1 MSDAQDPEESSKK
14 DRAKSSPDSEAADP
28 GDSDAS
34 GDASEE
40 ASGDPAGAASG
51 DAAEEASESRT
62 PVAESGA
69 PHGQVHRRV
78 PVLPLRD
85 IVVFPHSYLP
95 LQVGRKSTLQML
107 RDATKEA
114 AEAESGRSAPKVMLA
129 VLTQKDDSVENPGED
144 DLYAIGTAARL
155 EKQVKMRESGTV
167 RIVIRGSF
175 RFRVERIVQTEPY
188 VRADIRVLD
197 GAVGATKT
205 VEFEALTRKIREE
218 LQEMIRSDLFPRARE
233 IMKMNLARVGSAGQL
248 ADFVAEQL
256 PSLSTEMRQE
266 VLQTLSI
273 EDRLGLAYAAI
284 LREKQMRDL
293 SRSLES
299 KVKSEV
305 GRTQREFFLREQL
318 KAIQK
323 ELGEGDDSSRELD
336 ELREKIEKSGM
347 PEEAEKEAM
356 REFRRLGRIPS
367 SSAEYTVGR
376 TYLDWLVR
384 IPWDKRTEDK
394 YDIPRAK
401 EILEA
406 DHYDLEKVK
415 DRILEFLAVRERKPD
430 QKGPILCFVGPPG
443 VGKTSLG
450 KSIAS
455 AVGREFVRMSLGG
468 IRDEAEIRGHRRT
481 YIGSLPGQIIQG
493 LVRGGTRNPVF
504 MLDEVDKLGMDFR
517 GDPSSA
523 LLEVL
528 DPEQNDSF
536 RDHYIDLAFDLSE
549 VLFIATANMV
559 DPIPP
564 ALKDRMEVLH
574 LQGYTEEEKIQIA
587 IRHLIPR
594 QLENHGIQEE
604 EVAPIIDRE
613 AISLIIRD
621 YTREAGLRNMERSI
635 AKICRKAV
643 RKLAEGSEGPLR
655 VTPEIVTDLLGA
667 PTSLSRELAER
678 VSVPGVAVGLAWTP
692 VGGDLL
698 FAEVS
703 RMKGSNRLTLTGQLG
718 EVMKESATA
727 ALSWVRRNGPA
738 YGLTG
743 DFYRKSDIHFHVP
756 EGSTPKDGPSAGI
769 TLVAALVSVV
779 TGITCRP
786 ELAMTGEITLTG
798 HVLPVGGIKE
808 KLLAAHRYGIR
819 EVILPR
825 LNEPTL
831 LEDVPDEIRD
841 DLTVHLVSNLDET
854 LPIIFPTLAPPTAP
868 ALETGA
874 DGDRVPI
881 H

>member
-1 MSDAQDPEESSKK
+1 MSDPVK
-14 DRAKSSPDSEAADP
+14 
-28 GDSDAS
+28 
-34 GDASEE
+34 
-40 ASGDPAGAASG
+40 GAP
-51 DAAEEASESRT
+51 T
-62 PVAESGA
+62 ESGS
-69 PHGQVHRRV
+69 PQGQVHRMV

-85 IVVFPHSYLP
+85 IVVFPHSFLP
-95 LQVGRKSTLQML
+95 LSVGRKSTIQML
-107 RDATKEA
+107 RDATREA
-114 AEAESGRSAPKVMLA
+114 AEADPSGTGKVMLA
-129 VLTQKDDSVENPGED
+129 VLTQKDDSVDHPGED
-144 DLYAIGTAARL
+144 DLYRIGTAARL
-155 EKQVKMRESGTV
+155 EKQVRMREGTV

-197 GAVGATKT
+197 GTVGANKT

-218 LQEMIRSDLFPRARE
+218 LQEMIKTDLFPRARE
-233 IMKMNLARVGSAGQL
+233 VMKTQLARVGSAGQL

-256 PSLSTEMRQE
+256 PSLNTEMRQE
-266 VLQTLSI
+266 ILQTLSI

-284 LREKQMRDL
+284 LREKQVRDL
-293 SRSLES
+293 GRSIES

-305 GRTQREFFLREQL
+305 GRTQREFFLREQM

-323 ELGEGDDSSRELD
+323 ELGEGDDSTKEMD
-336 ELREKIEKSGM
+336 ELREKIEKAGM
-347 PEEAEKEAM
+347 PEEAEKEAL
-356 REFRRLGRIPS
+356 REFRRLGRIPPA
-367 SSAEYTVGR
+367 SAEYTVGR

-384 IPWDKRTEDK
+384 VPWDKRTEDK

-401 EILEA
+401 DILEA

-430 QKGPILCFVGPPG
+430 QKGPILCFAGPPG

-450 KSIAS
+450 RSIAK
-455 AVGREFVRMSLGG
+455 AVGREFVRLSLGG

-481 YIGSLPGQIIQG
+481 YIGALPGQIIQG
-493 LVRGGTRNPVF
+493 LVRAGTRNPVF

-528 DPEQNDSF
+528 DPEQNDTF
-536 RDHYIDLAFDLSE
+536 RDHYLDLAFDLSD
-549 VLFIATANMV
+549 VLFIATANMM
-559 DPIPP
+559 DPVPP
-564 ALKDRMEVLH
+564 ALKDRMEILH

-587 IRHLIPR
+587 TRHLIPR
-594 QLENHGIQEE
+594 QLENHGLDDETDQ
-604 EVAPIIDRE
+604 PIFDRE
-613 AISLIIRD
+613 SLALIIRD

-643 RKLAEGSEGPLR
+643 RKLAEGEEGPLQ
-655 VTPEIVTDLLGA
+655 VTPEVVSDLLGA
-667 PTSLSRELAER
+667 PTSLSRELVER

-692 VGGDLL
+692 IGGDLL
-698 FAEVS
+698 FAEAS
-703 RMKGSNRLTLTGQLG
+703 RMKGNTRLTLTGQLG
-718 EVMKESATA
+718 DVMKESATA
-727 ALSWVRRNGPA
+727 ALSWVREHGAA
-738 YGLTG
+738 YGIQTG
-743 DFYRKSDIHFHVP
+743 FYRKSDIHFHVP

-769 TLVAALVSVV
+769 TLVAALISVLTETV
-779 TGITCRP
+779 CRP

-808 KLLAAHRYGIR
+808 KLLAAHRYGIK

-825 LNEPTL
+825 LNEGTL

-841 DLTVHLVSNLDET
+841 ALQIHLVSSLEET
-854 LPIIFPTLAPPTAP
+854 IPIIFPDLGPAPTI
-868 ALETGA
+868 GA
-874 DGDRVPI
+874 GPEPDRLPM

>member
-1 MSDAQDPEESSKK
+1 MSDPVK
-14 DRAKSSPDSEAADP
+14 
-28 GDSDAS
+28 
-34 GDASEE
+34 
-40 ASGDPAGAASG
+40 GAP
-51 DAAEEASESRT
+51 T
-62 PVAESGA
+62 ESGA
-69 PHGQVHRRV
+69 PQGQVHRMV

-85 IVVFPHSYLP
+85 IVVFPHSFLP
-95 LQVGRKSTLQML
+95 LSVGRKSTIQML
-107 RDATKEA
+107 RDATREA
-114 AEAESGRSAPKVMLA
+114 AEADPSGTGKVMLA
-129 VLTQKDDSVENPGED
+129 VLTQKDDAVDHPGED
-144 DLYAIGTAARL
+144 DLYRVGTAARL
-155 EKQVKMRESGTV
+155 EKQVRMREGTV

-197 GAVGATKT
+197 GTVGANKT

-218 LQEMIRSDLFPRARE
+218 LQEMIKTDLFPRARE
-233 IMKMNLARVGSAGQL
+233 VMKTQLARVGSAGQL

-256 PSLSTEMRQE
+256 PSLNTEMRQE
-266 VLQTLSI
+266 ILQTLSI

-284 LREKQMRDL
+284 LREKQVRDL
-293 SRSLES
+293 GRSIES

-305 GRTQREFFLREQL
+305 GRTQREFFLREQM

-323 ELGEGDDSSRELD
+323 ELGEGDDSTKEMD
-336 ELREKIEKSGM
+336 ELREKIEKAGM
-347 PEEAEKEAM
+347 PEEAEKEAL
-356 REFRRLGRIPS
+356 REFRRLGRIPPA
-367 SSAEYTVGR
+367 SAEYTVGR

-384 IPWDKRTEDK
+384 VPWDKRTEDK

-401 EILEA
+401 DILEA

-430 QKGPILCFVGPPG
+430 QKGPILCFAGPPG

-450 KSIAS
+450 RSIAK
-455 AVGREFVRMSLGG
+455 AVGREFVRLSLGG

-481 YIGSLPGQIIQG
+481 YIGALPGQIIQG
-493 LVRGGTRNPVF
+493 LVQAGTRNPVF

-528 DPEQNDSF
+528 DPEQNDTF
-536 RDHYIDLAFDLSE
+536 RDHYLDLAFDLSD
-549 VLFIATANMV
+549 VLFIATANMM
-559 DPIPP
+559 DPVPP
-564 ALKDRMEVLH
+564 ALKDRMEILH

-587 IRHLIPR
+587 TRHLIPR
-594 QLENHGIQEE
+594 QLENHGLDDETDQP
-604 EVAPIIDRE
+604 VFDRE
-613 AISLIIRD
+613 SLALIIRD

-643 RKLAEGSEGPLR
+643 RKLAEGEEGPLQ
-655 VTPEIVTDLLGA
+655 VTPEVVSDLLGA
-667 PTSLSRELAER
+667 PTSLSRELVER

-692 VGGDLL
+692 IGGDLL
-698 FAEVS
+698 FAEAS
-703 RMKGSNRLTLTGQLG
+703 RMKGNTRLTLTGQLG
-718 EVMKESATA
+718 DVMKESATA
-727 ALSWVRRNGPA
+727 ALSWVREHGAA
-738 YGLTG
+738 YGIQTG
-743 DFYRKSDIHFHVP
+743 FYRKSDIHFHVP

-769 TLVAALVSVV
+769 TLVAALISVL
-779 TGITCRP
+779 TETTCRP

-808 KLLAAHRYGIR
+808 KLLAAHRYGIK

-825 LNEPTL
+825 LNEGTL

-841 DLTVHLVSNLDET
+841 ALQIHLVSSLEET
-854 LPIIFPTLAPPTAP
+854 IPIIFPDLGPAPTI
-868 ALETGA
+868 GA
-874 DGDRVPI
+874 GPEPDRLPM

>member
-1 MSDAQDPEESSKK
+1 MSDPVK
-14 DRAKSSPDSEAADP
+14 
-28 GDSDAS
+28 
-34 GDASEE
+34 
-40 ASGDPAGAASG
+40 GAP
-51 DAAEEASESRT
+51 T
-62 PVAESGA
+62 ESGS
-69 PHGQVHRRV
+69 PQGQVHRMV

-85 IVVFPHSYLP
+85 IVVFPHSFLP
-95 LQVGRKSTLQML
+95 LSVGRKSTIQML
-107 RDATKEA
+107 RDATREA
-114 AEAESGRSAPKVMLA
+114 AEADPSGTGKVMLA
-129 VLTQKDDSVENPGED
+129 VLTQKDDAVDHPGED
-144 DLYAIGTAARL
+144 DLYRVGTAARL
-155 EKQVKMRESGTV
+155 EKQVRMREGTV

-197 GAVGATKT
+197 GTVGANKT

-218 LQEMIRSDLFPRARE
+218 LQEMIKTDLFPRARE
-233 IMKMNLARVGSAGQL
+233 VMKTQLARVGSAGQL

-256 PSLSTEMRQE
+256 PSLNTEMRQE
-266 VLQTLSI
+266 ILQTLSI

-284 LREKQMRDL
+284 LREKQVRDL
-293 SRSLES
+293 GRSIES

-305 GRTQREFFLREQL
+305 GRTQREFFLREQM

-323 ELGEGDDSSRELD
+323 ELGEGDDSTKEMD
-336 ELREKIEKSGM
+336 ELREKIEKAGM
-347 PEEAEKEAM
+347 PEEAEKEAL
-356 REFRRLGRIPS
+356 REFRRLGRIPPA
-367 SSAEYTVGR
+367 SAEYTVGR

-384 IPWDKRTEDK
+384 VPWDKRTEDK

-401 EILEA
+401 DILEA

-430 QKGPILCFVGPPG
+430 QKGPILCFAGPPG

-450 KSIAS
+450 RSIAK
-455 AVGREFVRMSLGG
+455 AVGREFVRLSLGG

-481 YIGSLPGQIIQG
+481 YIGALPGQIIQG
-493 LVRGGTRNPVF
+493 LVRAGTRNPVF

-528 DPEQNDSF
+528 DPEQNDTF
-536 RDHYIDLAFDLSE
+536 RDHYLDLAFDLSD
-549 VLFIATANMV
+549 VLFIATANMM
-559 DPIPP
+559 DPVPP
-564 ALKDRMEVLH
+564 ALKDRMEILH

-587 IRHLIPR
+587 TRHLIPR
-594 QLENHGIQEE
+594 QLENHGLDDEKDQP
-604 EVAPIIDRE
+604 VFDRE
-613 AISLIIRD
+613 SLALIIRD

-643 RKLAEGSEGPLR
+643 RKLAEGEQGPLQ
-655 VTPEIVTDLLGA
+655 VSPEVVSELLGA
-667 PTSLSRELAER
+667 PTSLSRELVER

-698 FAEVS
+698 FAEAS
-703 RMKGSNRLTLTGQLG
+703 RMKGNTRLTLTGQLG
-718 EVMKESATA
+718 DVMKESATA
-727 ALSWVRRNGPA
+727 ALSWVRQHGA
-738 YGLTG
+738 GLGIQTG
-743 DFYRKSDIHFHVP
+743 FYRKSDIHFHVP

-769 TLVAALVSVV
+769 TLVAALISVLTDTV
-779 TGITCRP
+779 CRP

-825 LNEPTL
+825 LNEGAL
-831 LEDVPDEIRD
+831 IEDVPDEIRD
-841 DLTVHLVSNLDET
+841 ALQIHLVSSLEET
-854 LPIIFPTLAPPTAP
+854 IPIIFPDLAPAPTIAGP
-868 ALETGA
+868 
-874 DGDRVPI
+874 DPDRLPM

>member
-1 MSDAQDPEESSKK
+1 MSD
-14 DRAKSSPDSEAADP
+14 
-28 GDSDAS
+28 
-34 GDASEE
+34 
-40 ASGDPAGAASG
+40 
-51 DAAEEASESRT
+51 
-62 PVAESGA
+62 PVKGPPTESGS
-69 PHGQVHRRV
+69 PQGQVHRMV

-85 IVVFPHSYLP
+85 IVVFPHSFLP
-95 LQVGRKSTLQML
+95 LSVGRKSTIQML
-107 RDATKEA
+107 RDATREA
-114 AEAESGRSAPKVMLA
+114 AEADPSGTGKVMLA
-129 VLTQKDDSVENPGED
+129 VLTQKDDAVDHPGED
-144 DLYAIGTAARL
+144 DLYRVGTAARL
-155 EKQVKMRESGTV
+155 EKQVRMREGTV

-197 GAVGATKT
+197 GTVGANKT

-218 LQEMIRSDLFPRARE
+218 LQEMIKTDLFPRARE
-233 IMKMNLARVGSAGQL
+233 VMKTQLARVGSAGQL

-256 PSLSTEMRQE
+256 PSLNTEMRQE
-266 VLQTLSI
+266 ILQTLSI

-284 LREKQMRDL
+284 LREKQVRDL
-293 SRSLES
+293 GRSIES

-305 GRTQREFFLREQL
+305 GRTQREFFLREQM

-323 ELGEGDDSSRELD
+323 ELGEGDDSTKEMD
-336 ELREKIEKSGM
+336 ELREKIEKAGM
-347 PEEAEKEAM
+347 PEEAEKEAL
-356 REFRRLGRIPS
+356 REFRRLGRIPPA
-367 SSAEYTVGR
+367 SAEYTVGR

-384 IPWDKRTEDK
+384 VPWDKRTEDK

-401 EILEA
+401 DILEA

-430 QKGPILCFVGPPG
+430 QKGPILCFAGPPG

-450 KSIAS
+450 RSIAK
-455 AVGREFVRMSLGG
+455 AVGREFVRLSLGG

-481 YIGSLPGQIIQG
+481 YIGALPGQIIQG
-493 LVRGGTRNPVF
+493 LVRAGTRNPVF

-528 DPEQNDSF
+528 DPEQNDTF
-536 RDHYIDLAFDLSE
+536 RDHYLDLAFDLSD
-549 VLFIATANMV
+549 VLFIATANMM
-559 DPIPP
+559 DPVPP
-564 ALKDRMEVLH
+564 ALKDRMEILH

-587 IRHLIPR
+587 TRHLIPR
-594 QLENHGIQEE
+594 QLENHGLDEE
-604 EVAPIIDRE
+604 DDQPVFDRE
-613 AISLIIRD
+613 ALALIIRD

-643 RKLAEGSEGPLR
+643 RKLAEGEDGPLQ
-655 VTPEIVTDLLGA
+655 VTPEVVSDLLGA
-667 PTSLSRELAER
+667 PTSLSRELVER

-692 VGGDLL
+692 IGGDLL
-698 FAEVS
+698 FAEAS
-703 RMKGSNRLTLTGQLG
+703 RMKGNTRLTLTGQLG
-718 EVMKESATA
+718 DVMKESATA
-727 ALSWVRRNGPA
+727 ALSWVREHGAA
-738 YGLTG
+738 YGIQTG
-743 DFYRKSDIHFHVP
+743 FYRKSDIHFHVP

-769 TLVAALVSVV
+769 TLVAALISVL
-779 TGITCRP
+779 TETTCRP

-808 KLLAAHRYGIR
+808 KLLAAHRYGIK

-825 LNEPTL
+825 LNEGAL

-841 DLTVHLVSNLDET
+841 ALQIHLVSSLEET
-854 LPIIFPTLAPPTAP
+854 IPIIFPDLGPAPTI
-868 ALETGA
+868 GA
-874 DGDRVPI
+874 GPEPDRLPM

>member
-1 MSDAQDPEESSKK
+1 MSDPVK
-14 DRAKSSPDSEAADP
+14 
-28 GDSDAS
+28 
-34 GDASEE
+34 
-40 ASGDPAGAASG
+40 GAP
-51 DAAEEASESRT
+51 T
-62 PVAESGA
+62 ESGA
-69 PHGQVHRRV
+69 PQGQVHRMV

-85 IVVFPHSYLP
+85 IVVFPHSFLP
-95 LQVGRKSTLQML
+95 LSVGRKSTIQML
-107 RDATKEA
+107 RDATREA
-114 AEAESGRSAPKVMLA
+114 AEADPSGTGKVMLA
-129 VLTQKDDSVENPGED
+129 VLTQKDDAVDHPGED
-144 DLYAIGTAARL
+144 DLYRVGTAARL
-155 EKQVKMRESGTV
+155 EKQVRMREGTV

-197 GAVGATKT
+197 GTVGANKT

-218 LQEMIRSDLFPRARE
+218 LQEMIKTDLFPRARE
-233 IMKMNLARVGSAGQL
+233 VMKTQLARVGSAGQL

-256 PSLSTEMRQE
+256 PSLNTEMRQE
-266 VLQTLSI
+266 ILQTLSI

-284 LREKQMRDL
+284 LREKQVRDL
-293 SRSLES
+293 GRSIES

-305 GRTQREFFLREQL
+305 GRTQREFFLREQM

-323 ELGEGDDSSRELD
+323 ELGEGDDSTKEMD
-336 ELREKIEKSGM
+336 ELREKIEKAGM
-347 PEEAEKEAM
+347 PEEAEKEAL
-356 REFRRLGRIPS
+356 REFRRLGRIPPA
-367 SSAEYTVGR
+367 SAEYTVGR

-384 IPWDKRTEDK
+384 VPWDKRTEDK

-401 EILEA
+401 DILEA

-430 QKGPILCFVGPPG
+430 QKGPILCFAGPPG

-450 KSIAS
+450 RSIAK
-455 AVGREFVRMSLGG
+455 AVGREFVRLSLGG

-481 YIGSLPGQIIQG
+481 YIGALPGQIIQG
-493 LVRGGTRNPVF
+493 LVRAGTRNPVF

-528 DPEQNDSF
+528 DPEQNDTF
-536 RDHYIDLAFDLSE
+536 RDHYLDLAFDLSD
-549 VLFIATANMV
+549 VLFIATANMM
-559 DPIPP
+559 DPVPP
-564 ALKDRMEVLH
+564 ALKDRMEILH

-587 IRHLIPR
+587 TRHLIPR
-594 QLENHGIQEE
+594 QLENHGLDDETDQP
-604 EVAPIIDRE
+604 VFDRE
-613 AISLIIRD
+613 SLALIIRD

-643 RKLAEGSEGPLR
+643 RKLAEGEEGPLQ
-655 VTPEIVTDLLGA
+655 VTPEVVSDLLGA
-667 PTSLSRELAER
+667 PTSLSRELVER

-692 VGGDLL
+692 IGGDLL
-698 FAEVS
+698 FAEAS
-703 RMKGSNRLTLTGQLG
+703 RMKGNTRLTLTGQLG
-718 EVMKESATA
+718 DVMKESATA
-727 ALSWVRRNGPA
+727 ALSWVREHGAA
-738 YGLTG
+738 YGIQTG
-743 DFYRKSDIHFHVP
+743 FYRKSDIHFHVP

-769 TLVAALVSVV
+769 TLVAALISVL
-779 TGITCRP
+779 TETTCRP

-808 KLLAAHRYGIR
+808 KLLAAHRYGIK

-825 LNEPTL
+825 LNEGTL

-841 DLTVHLVSNLDET
+841 ALQIHLVSSLEET
-854 LPIIFPTLAPPTAP
+854 IPIIFPDLGPAPTI
-868 ALETGA
+868 GA
-874 DGDRVPI
+874 GPEPDRLPM

>member
-1 MSDAQDPEESSKK
+1 M
-14 DRAKSSPDSEAADP
+14 
-28 GDSDAS
+28 
-34 GDASEE
+34 
-40 ASGDPAGAASG
+40 
-51 DAAEEASESRT
+51 
-62 PVAESGA
+62 
-69 PHGQVHRRV
+69 V

-85 IVVFPHSYLP
+85 IVVFPHSFLP
-95 LQVGRKSTLQML
+95 LSVGRKSTIQML
-107 RDATKEA
+107 RDATREA
-114 AEAESGRSAPKVMLA
+114 AEADPSGTGKVMLA
-129 VLTQKDDSVENPGED
+129 VLTQKDDAVDHPGED
-144 DLYAIGTAARL
+144 DLYRVGTAARL
-155 EKQVKMRESGTV
+155 EKQVRMREGTV

-197 GAVGATKT
+197 GTVGANKT

-218 LQEMIRSDLFPRARE
+218 LQEMIKTDLFPRARE
-233 IMKMNLARVGSAGQL
+233 VMKTQLARVGSAGQL

-256 PSLSTEMRQE
+256 PSLNTEMRQE
-266 VLQTLSI
+266 ILQTLSI

-284 LREKQMRDL
+284 LREKQVRDL
-293 SRSLES
+293 GRSIES

-305 GRTQREFFLREQL
+305 GRTQREFFLREQM

-323 ELGEGDDSSRELD
+323 ELGEGDDSTKEMD
-336 ELREKIEKSGM
+336 ELREKIEKAGM
-347 PEEAEKEAM
+347 PEEAEKEAL
-356 REFRRLGRIPS
+356 REFRRLGRIPPA
-367 SSAEYTVGR
+367 SAEYTVGR

-384 IPWDKRTEDK
+384 VPWDKRTEDK

-401 EILEA
+401 DILEA

-430 QKGPILCFVGPPG
+430 QKGPILCFAGPPG

-450 KSIAS
+450 RSIAK
-455 AVGREFVRMSLGG
+455 AVGREFVRLSLGG

-481 YIGSLPGQIIQG
+481 YIGALPGQIIQG
-493 LVRGGTRNPVF
+493 LVRAGTRNPVF

-528 DPEQNDSF
+528 DPEQNDTF
-536 RDHYIDLAFDLSE
+536 RDHYLDLAFDLSD
-549 VLFIATANMV
+549 VLFIATANMM
-559 DPIPP
+559 DPVPP
-564 ALKDRMEVLH
+564 ALKDRMEILH

-587 IRHLIPR
+587 TRHLIPR
-594 QLENHGIQEE
+594 QLENHGLDKEDDQP
-604 EVAPIIDRE
+604 VFDRE
-613 AISLIIRD
+613 SLALIIRD

-643 RKLAEGSEGPLR
+643 RKLAEGEDGPLQ
-655 VTPEIVTDLLGA
+655 VTPEVVSDLLGA
-667 PTSLSRELAER
+667 PTSLSRELVER

-692 VGGDLL
+692 IGGDLL
-698 FAEVS
+698 FAEAS
-703 RMKGSNRLTLTGQLG
+703 RMKGNTRLTLTGQLG
-718 EVMKESATA
+718 DVMKESATA
-727 ALSWVRRNGPA
+727 ALSWVREHGAA
-738 YGLTG
+738 YGIQTG
-743 DFYRKSDIHFHVP
+743 FYRKSDIHFHVP

-769 TLVAALVSVV
+769 TLVAALISVL
-779 TGITCRP
+779 TETTCRP

-808 KLLAAHRYGIR
+808 KLLAAHRYGIK

-825 LNEPTL
+825 LNEGAL

-841 DLTVHLVSNLDET
+841 ALQIHLVSSLEET
-854 LPIIFPTLAPPTAP
+854 IPIIFPDLGPAPTI
-868 ALETGA
+868 GA
-874 DGDRVPI
+874 GPEPDRLPM

>member
-1 MSDAQDPEESSKK
+1 MSDPVK
-14 DRAKSSPDSEAADP
+14 
-28 GDSDAS
+28 
-34 GDASEE
+34 
-40 ASGDPAGAASG
+40 GAP
-51 DAAEEASESRT
+51 T
-62 PVAESGA
+62 ESGA
-69 PHGQVHRRV
+69 PQGQVHRMV

-85 IVVFPHSYLP
+85 IVVFPHSFLP
-95 LQVGRKSTLQML
+95 LSVGRKSTIQML
-107 RDATKEA
+107 RDATREA
-114 AEAESGRSAPKVMLA
+114 AEADPSGTGKVMLA
-129 VLTQKDDSVENPGED
+129 VLTQKDDAVDHPGED
-144 DLYAIGTAARL
+144 DLYRVGTAARL
-155 EKQVKMRESGTV
+155 EKQVRMREGTV

-197 GAVGATKT
+197 GTVGANKT

-218 LQEMIRSDLFPRARE
+218 LQEMIKTDLFPRARE
-233 IMKMNLARVGSAGQL
+233 VMKTQLARVGSAGQL

-256 PSLSTEMRQE
+256 PSLNTEMRQE
-266 VLQTLSI
+266 ILQTLSI

-284 LREKQMRDL
+284 LREKQVRDL
-293 SRSLES
+293 GRSIES

-305 GRTQREFFLREQL
+305 GRTQREFFLREQM

-323 ELGEGDDSSRELD
+323 ELGEGDDSTKEMD
-336 ELREKIEKSGM
+336 ELREKIEKAGM
-347 PEEAEKEAM
+347 PEEAEKEAL
-356 REFRRLGRIPS
+356 REFRRLGRIPPA
-367 SSAEYTVGR
+367 SAEYTVGR

-384 IPWDKRTEDK
+384 VPWDKRTEDK

-401 EILEA
+401 DILEA

-430 QKGPILCFVGPPG
+430 QKGPILCFAGPPG

-450 KSIAS
+450 RSIAK
-455 AVGREFVRMSLGG
+455 AVGREFVRLSLGG

-481 YIGSLPGQIIQG
+481 YIGALPGQIIQG
-493 LVRGGTRNPVF
+493 LVRAGTRNPVF

-528 DPEQNDSF
+528 DPEQNDTF
-536 RDHYIDLAFDLSE
+536 RDHYLDLAFDLSD
-549 VLFIATANMV
+549 VLFIATANMM
-559 DPIPP
+559 DPVPP
-564 ALKDRMEVLH
+564 ALKDRMEILH

-587 IRHLIPR
+587 TRHLIPR
-594 QLENHGIQEE
+594 QLENHGLDDETDQP
-604 EVAPIIDRE
+604 VFDRE
-613 AISLIIRD
+613 SLALIIRD

-643 RKLAEGSEGPLR
+643 RKLAEGEEGPLQ
-655 VTPEIVTDLLGA
+655 VTPEVVSDLLGA
-667 PTSLSRELAER
+667 PTSLSRELVER

-692 VGGDLL
+692 IGGDLL
-698 FAEVS
+698 FAEAS
-703 RMKGSNRLTLTGQLG
+703 RMKGNTRLTLTGQLG
-718 EVMKESATA
+718 DVIKESATA
-727 ALSWVRRNGPA
+727 ALSWVREHGAA
-738 YGLTG
+738 YGIQTG
-743 DFYRKSDIHFHVP
+743 FYRKSDIHFHVP

-769 TLVAALVSVV
+769 TLVAALISVL
-779 TGITCRP
+779 TETTCRP

-808 KLLAAHRYGIR
+808 KLLAAHRYGIK

-825 LNEPTL
+825 LNEGTL

-841 DLTVHLVSNLDET
+841 ALQIHLVSSLEET
-854 LPIIFPTLAPPTAP
+854 IPIIFPDLGPAPTI
-868 ALETGA
+868 GA
-874 DGDRVPI
+874 GPEPDRLPM

>member
-1 MSDAQDPEESSKK
+1 MSDPVK
-14 DRAKSSPDSEAADP
+14 
-28 GDSDAS
+28 
-34 GDASEE
+34 
-40 ASGDPAGAASG
+40 GAP
-51 DAAEEASESRT
+51 T
-62 PVAESGA
+62 ESGS
-69 PHGQVHRRV
+69 PQGQVHRMV

-85 IVVFPHSYLP
+85 IVVFPHSFLP
-95 LQVGRKSTLQML
+95 LSVGRKSTIQML
-107 RDATKEA
+107 RDATREA
-114 AEAESGRSAPKVMLA
+114 AEADPSGTGKVMLA
-129 VLTQKDDSVENPGED
+129 VLTQKDDAVDHPGED
-144 DLYAIGTAARL
+144 DLYRVGTAARL
-155 EKQVKMRESGTV
+155 EKQVRMREGTV

-197 GAVGATKT
+197 GTVGANKT

-218 LQEMIRSDLFPRARE
+218 LQEMIKTDLFPRARE
-233 IMKMNLARVGSAGQL
+233 VMKTQLARVGSAGQL

-256 PSLSTEMRQE
+256 PSLNTEMRQE
-266 VLQTLSI
+266 ILQTLSI

-284 LREKQMRDL
+284 LREKQVRDL
-293 SRSLES
+293 GRSIES

-305 GRTQREFFLREQL
+305 GRTQREFFLREQM

-323 ELGEGDDSSRELD
+323 ELGEGDDSTKEMD
-336 ELREKIEKSGM
+336 ELREKIEKAGM
-347 PEEAEKEAM
+347 PEEAEKEAL
-356 REFRRLGRIPS
+356 REFRRLGRIPPA
-367 SSAEYTVGR
+367 SAEYTVGR

-384 IPWDKRTEDK
+384 VPWDKRTEDK

-401 EILEA
+401 DILEA

-430 QKGPILCFVGPPG
+430 QKGPILCFAGPPG

-450 KSIAS
+450 RSIAK
-455 AVGREFVRMSLGG
+455 AVGREFVRLSLGG

-481 YIGSLPGQIIQG
+481 YIGALPGQIIQG
-493 LVRGGTRNPVF
+493 LVRAGTRNPVF

-528 DPEQNDSF
+528 DPEQNDTF
-536 RDHYIDLAFDLSE
+536 RDHYLDLAFDLSD
-549 VLFIATANMV
+549 VLFIATANMM
-559 DPIPP
+559 DPVPP
-564 ALKDRMEVLH
+564 ALKDRMEILH

-587 IRHLIPR
+587 TRHLIPR
-594 QLENHGIQEE
+594 QLENHGLDDEKDQP
-604 EVAPIIDRE
+604 VFDRE
-613 AISLIIRD
+613 SLALIIRD

-643 RKLAEGSEGPLR
+643 RKLAEGEEGPLQ
-655 VTPEIVTDLLGA
+655 VTPEVVSELLGA
-667 PTSLSRELAER
+667 PTSLSRELVER

-698 FAEVS
+698 FAEAS
-703 RMKGSNRLTLTGQLG
+703 RMKGNTRLTLTGQLG
-718 EVMKESATA
+718 DVMKESATA
-727 ALSWVRRNGPA
+727 ALSWVRQHGA
-738 YGLTG
+738 GLGIQTG
-743 DFYRKSDIHFHVP
+743 FYRKSDIHFHVP

-769 TLVAALVSVV
+769 TLVAALISVLTDTV
-779 TGITCRP
+779 CRP

-825 LNEPTL
+825 LNEGAL
-831 LEDVPDEIRD
+831 IEDVPDEIRD
-841 DLTVHLVSNLDET
+841 ALQIHLVSSLEET
-854 LPIIFPTLAPPTAP
+854 VPIIFPNLAPGPTIAAAAGP
-868 ALETGA
+868 DQLP
-874 DGDRVPI
+874 VQ
-881 H
+881 

>member
-1 MSDAQDPEESSKK
+1 MSDPVK
-14 DRAKSSPDSEAADP
+14 
-28 GDSDAS
+28 
-34 GDASEE
+34 
-40 ASGDPAGAASG
+40 GAP
-51 DAAEEASESRT
+51 T
-62 PVAESGA
+62 ESGS
-69 PHGQVHRRV
+69 PQGQVHRMV

-85 IVVFPHSYLP
+85 IVVFPHSFLP
-95 LQVGRKSTLQML
+95 LSVGRKSTIQML
-107 RDATKEA
+107 RDATREA
-114 AEAESGRSAPKVMLA
+114 AEADPSGTGKVMLA
-129 VLTQKDDSVENPGED
+129 VLTQKDDAVDHPGED
-144 DLYAIGTAARL
+144 DLYRVGTAARL
-155 EKQVKMRESGTV
+155 EKQVRMREGTV

-197 GAVGATKT
+197 GTVGANKT

-218 LQEMIRSDLFPRARE
+218 LQEMIKTDLFPRARE
-233 IMKMNLARVGSAGQL
+233 VMKTQLARVGSAGQL

-256 PSLSTEMRQE
+256 PSLNTEMRQE
-266 VLQTLSI
+266 ILQTLSI

-284 LREKQMRDL
+284 LREKQVRDL
-293 SRSLES
+293 GRSIES

-305 GRTQREFFLREQL
+305 GRTQREFFLREQM

-323 ELGEGDDSSRELD
+323 ELGEGDDSTKEMD
-336 ELREKIEKSGM
+336 ELREKIEKAGM
-347 PEEAEKEAM
+347 PEEAEKEAL
-356 REFRRLGRIPS
+356 REFRRLGRIPPA
-367 SSAEYTVGR
+367 SAEYTVGR

-384 IPWDKRTEDK
+384 VPWDKRTEDK

-401 EILEA
+401 DILEA

-430 QKGPILCFVGPPG
+430 QKGPILCFAGPPG

-450 KSIAS
+450 RSIAK
-455 AVGREFVRMSLGG
+455 AVGREFVRLSLGG

-481 YIGSLPGQIIQG
+481 YIGALPGQIIQG
-493 LVRGGTRNPVF
+493 LVRAGTRNPVF

-528 DPEQNDSF
+528 DPEQNDTF
-536 RDHYIDLAFDLSE
+536 RDHYLDLAFDLSD
-549 VLFIATANMV
+549 VLFIATANMM
-559 DPIPP
+559 DPVPP
-564 ALKDRMEVLH
+564 ALKDRMEILH

-587 IRHLIPR
+587 TRHLIPR
-594 QLENHGIQEE
+594 QLENHGLDDEGDQP
-604 EVAPIIDRE
+604 VFGRE
-613 AISLIIRD
+613 ALALIIRD

-643 RKLAEGSEGPLR
+643 RKLAEGEEGPLQ
-655 VTPEIVTDLLGA
+655 VTPEVVSDLLGA
-667 PTSLSRELAER
+667 PTSLSRELVER

-698 FAEVS
+698 FAEAS
-703 RMKGSNRLTLTGQLG
+703 RMKGNTRLTLTGQLG

-727 ALSWVRRNGPA
+727 ALSWVREHGAA
-738 YGLTG
+738 YGIQTG
-743 DFYRKSDIHFHVP
+743 FYRKSDIHFHVP

-769 TLVAALVSVV
+769 TLVAALISVLTETV
-779 TGITCRP
+779 CRP

-825 LNEPTL
+825 LNEGAL

-841 DLTVHLVSNLDET
+841 ALQIHLVSSLEET
-854 LPIIFPTLAPPTAP
+854 IPIIFPDLGPAPTI
-868 ALETGA
+868 GA
-874 DGDRVPI
+874 GAEPDRLPM

>member
-1 MSDAQDPEESSKK
+1 MSDPVKGSVTDAG
-14 DRAKSSPDSEAADP
+14 SPQ
-28 GDSDAS
+28 
-34 GDASEE
+34 
-40 ASGDPAGAASG
+40 
-51 DAAEEASESRT
+51 
-62 PVAESGA
+62 
-69 PHGQVHRRV
+69 GQVHRMV

-85 IVVFPHSYLP
+85 IVVFPHSFLP
-95 LQVGRKSTLQML
+95 LSVGRKSTVQML
-107 RDATKEA
+107 RDATREA
-114 AEAESGRSAPKVMLA
+114 AEADPSGSGKVMLA
-129 VLTQKDDSVENPGED
+129 VLTQKDDSVDNPGED
-144 DLYAIGTAARL
+144 DLYRVGTAARL
-155 EKQVKMRESGTV
+155 EKQVRMREGTV

-197 GAVGATKT
+197 GTVGANKT

-218 LQEMIRSDLFPRARE
+218 LQEMIKTDLFPRARE
-233 IMKMNLARVGSAGQL
+233 VMKTQLARVGSAGQL

-256 PSLSTEMRQE
+256 PSLNTEMRQE
-266 VLQTLSI
+266 ILQTLSI

-284 LREKQMRDL
+284 LREKQVRDL
-293 SRSLES
+293 GRSIES

-305 GRTQREFFLREQL
+305 GRTQREFFLREQM

-323 ELGEGDDSSRELD
+323 ELGEGDDSTKEMD
-336 ELREKIEKSGM
+336 ELREKIEKAGM
-347 PEEAEKEAM
+347 PDEAEKEAL
-356 REFRRLGRIPS
+356 REFRRLGRIPPA
-367 SSAEYTVGR
+367 SAEYTVGR

-384 IPWDKRTEDK
+384 VPWDKRTEDK

-401 EILEA
+401 DILEA

-430 QKGPILCFVGPPG
+430 QKGPILCFAGPPG

-450 KSIAS
+450 RSIAK
-455 AVGREFVRMSLGG
+455 AVGREFVRLSLGG

-481 YIGSLPGQIIQG
+481 YIGALPGQIVQG
-493 LVRGGTRNPVF
+493 LVRAGTRNPVF

-528 DPEQNDSF
+528 DPEQNDTF
-536 RDHYIDLAFDLSE
+536 RDHYLDLAFDLSD
-549 VLFIATANMV
+549 VLFIATANMM
-559 DPIPP
+559 DPVPP
-564 ALKDRMEVLH
+564 ALRDRMEILG

-594 QLENHGIQEE
+594 QLENHGLEE
-604 EVAPIIDRE
+604 EEDQPVFGRE
-613 AISLIIRD
+613 SLALIIRD

-643 RKLAEGSEGPLR
+643 RKLAEGETGPLP
-655 VTPEIVTDLLGA
+655 VSPEVVSELLGA
-667 PTSLSRELAER
+667 PTSLSRELVER

-692 VGGDLL
+692 VGGDIL
-698 FAEVS
+698 FAEAS
-703 RMKGSNRLTLTGQLG
+703 RMKGSTRLTLTGQLG
-718 EVMKESATA
+718 DVMKESATA
-727 ALSWVRRNGPA
+727 ALSWVRQHGA
-738 YGLTG
+738 TYGIQTG
-743 DFYRKSDIHFHVP
+743 FYRKSDIHFHVP

-769 TLVAALVSVV
+769 TLVAALISVL
-779 TGITCRP
+779 TGTVCRP

-825 LNEPTL
+825 LNEGIF

-841 DLTVHLVSNLDET
+841 ALQIHLVSNLEET
-854 LPIIFPTLAPPTAP
+854 IPIIFPNLAPAPTIPGPSIAAGTTP
-868 ALETGA
+868 DQLLMQ
-874 DGDRVPI
+874 
-881 H
+881 

>member
-1 MSDAQDPEESSKK
+1 MSEASDSKK
-14 DRAKSSPDSEAADP
+14 KAAKVKSSGS
-28 GDSDAS
+28 
-34 GDASEE
+34 
-40 ASGDPAGAASG
+40 
-51 DAAEEASESRT
+51 
-62 PVAESGA
+62 SGA
-69 PHGQVHRRV
+69 SAPVTESDSPHGQVHRMV

-85 IVVFPHSYLP
+85 IVVFPHSFLP
-95 LQVGRKSTLQML
+95 LSVGRKSTLRML

-114 AEAESGRSAPKVMLA
+114 SEAAAGGSNPRVMLA
-129 VLTQKDDSVENPGED
+129 VLTQKDDSVDQPGEE
-144 DLYAIGTAARL
+144 DLYQVGTAARL
-155 EKQVKMRESGTV
+155 EKQVKMREGTV

-175 RFRVERIVQTEPY
+175 RFRVERIVRTEPY
-188 VRADIRVLD
+188 VQADIRVLD
-197 GAVGATKT
+197 GTIGANKS

-218 LQEMIRSDLFPRARE
+218 LQEMIKTDLFPRARE
-233 IMKMNLARVGSAGQL
+233 VMKTNLARVGSAGQL

-273 EDRLGLAYAAI
+273 EERLGLAYAAI
-284 LREKQMRDL
+284 LREKQVRDL
-293 SRSLES
+293 GRSIES

-305 GRTQREFFLREQL
+305 GRSQREFFLREQM

-323 ELGEGDDSSRELD
+323 ELGEGEDTSRELD
-336 ELREKIEKSGM
+336 ELREKIEKAGM
-347 PEEAEKEAM
+347 PEEAEKEAL

-367 SSAEYTVGR
+367 ASAEYTVGR

-384 IPWDKRTEDK
+384 VPWDKRTEDK

-430 QKGPILCFVGPPG
+430 QKGPILCFAGPPG

-450 KSIAS
+450 RSIAS
-455 AVGREFVRMSLGG
+455 AVGREFVRLSLGG

-481 YIGSLPGQIIQG
+481 YIGALPGQIIQG
-493 LVRGGTRNPVF
+493 LVRAGTRNPVF

-536 RDHYIDLAFDLSE
+536 RDHYLDLAFDLSD

-587 IRHLIPR
+587 VRHIIPR
-594 QLENHGIQEE
+594 QLENHGVEE
-604 EVAPIIDRE
+604 DEVAPVFDRD
-613 AISLIIRD
+613 AIALIIRD

-643 RKLAEGSEGPLR
+643 RKLAEGEKGPLR
-655 VTPEIVTDLLGA
+655 VTPEVVSELLGA
-667 PTSLSRELAER
+667 PTSLSRELAQR

-703 RMKGSNRLTLTGQLG
+703 RMKGNNRLTLTGQLG
-718 EVMKESATA
+718 EVMKESAAA

-738 YGLTG
+738 YGLSG

-756 EGSTPKDGPSAGI
+756 EGATPKDGPSAGI
-769 TLVAALVSVV
+769 TLVAALVSVI
-779 TGITCRP
+779 TGLNCRP
-786 ELAMTGEITLTG
+786 ELAMSGEITLTG

-825 LNEPTL
+825 LNEPTF

-841 DLTVHLVSNLDET
+841 DLQVHFVANLDEA
-854 LPIIFPTLAPPTAP
+854 LAIIFPSISP
-868 ALETGA
+868 AARASLEGA
-874 DGDRVPI
+874 AGDSDRAI

>member
-1 MSDAQDPEESSKK
+1 MSDPVKGALTESS
-14 DRAKSSPDSEAADP
+14 SSQ
-28 GDSDAS
+28 
-34 GDASEE
+34 
-40 ASGDPAGAASG
+40 
-51 DAAEEASESRT
+51 
-62 PVAESGA
+62 
-69 PHGQVHRRV
+69 GQVHRMV

-85 IVVFPHSYLP
+85 IVVFPHSFLP
-95 LQVGRKSTLQML
+95 LSVGRKSTIRML
-107 RDATKEA
+107 REATREA
-114 AEAESGRSAPKVMLA
+114 SEASPDKTPKNVMLA
-129 VLTQKDDSVENPGED
+129 VLTQKDDSVDQPGED
-144 DLYAIGTAARL
+144 DLYQVGTAARL
-155 EKQVKMRESGTV
+155 EKQVRMREGTV

-175 RFRVERIVQTEPY
+175 RFRVERIVQTEPF

-197 GAVGATKT
+197 GTVGASNT

-218 LQEMIRSDLFPRARE
+218 LQEMIKSDLFPRARE
-233 IMKMNLARVGSAGQL
+233 VMKTQLARVGSAGQL

-256 PSLSTEMRQE
+256 PSLNTEKRQE

-284 LREKQMRDL
+284 LREKQVRDL
-293 SRSLES
+293 GRSIES

-323 ELGEGDDSSRELD
+323 ELGEGEDSTKELD
-336 ELREKIEKSGM
+336 ELKEKIAKAKM
-347 PEEAEKEAM
+347 PKAAEKEAL
-356 REFRRLGRIPS
+356 REFRRLGRIPPA
-367 SSAEYTVGR
+367 SAEYTVGR

-384 IPWDKRTEDK
+384 VPWSKRTEDK

-401 EILEA
+401 DILES

-430 QKGPILCFVGPPG
+430 QRGPILCFVGPPG

-450 KSIAS
+450 KSIAK
-455 AVGREFVRMSLGG
+455 AVGREFVRLSLGG

-481 YIGSLPGQIIQG
+481 YIGALPGQIIQG
-493 LVRGGTRNPVF
+493 LVRAGTRNPVF

-528 DPEQNDSF
+528 DPEQNDTF
-536 RDHYIDLAFDLSE
+536 RDHYLDLAFDLSE

-559 DPIPP
+559 DPVPP
-564 ALKDRMEVLH
+564 ALKDRMEILS

-587 IRHLIPR
+587 TRHIIPR
-594 QLENHGIQEE
+594 QLDNHGIAEE
-604 EVAPIIDRE
+604 EVAPVLDRE
-613 AISLIIRD
+613 SLSLIIRD
-621 YTREAGLRNMERSI
+621 YTREAGLRNMERAI

-643 RKLAEGSEGPLR
+643 RKLAEGEKGPLK
-655 VTPEIVTDLLGA
+655 VTPQVVGELLGA
-667 PTSLSRELAER
+667 PTSLSRELVER

-698 FAEVS
+698 FAEAS
-703 RMKGSNRLTLTGQLG
+703 RMKGNTRLTLTGQLG
-718 EVMKESATA
+718 DVMKESATA
-727 ALSWVRRNGPA
+727 ALSWVRQHGA
-738 YGLTG
+738 GYGITG
-743 DFYRKSDIHFHVP
+743 DFYKKSDIHFHVP

-769 TLVAALVSVV
+769 TLVAALVSVL
-779 TGITCRP
+779 TGAVCRP

-798 HVLPVGGIKE
+798 HILPVGGIKE
-808 KLLAAHRYGIR
+808 KLLAAHRYGIQ

-825 LNEPTL
+825 LNEGAL
-831 LEDVPDEIRD
+831 LEDVPDEVRD
-841 DLTVHLVSNLDET
+841 ALQIHLVSSLDET
-854 LPIIFPTLAPPTAP
+854 IPIIFPSLAPATAIAAGEP
-868 ALETGA
+868 
-874 DGDRVPI
+874 DRLPM

>member
-1 MSDAQDPEESSKK
+1 MSD
-14 DRAKSSPDSEAADP
+14 
-28 GDSDAS
+28 
-34 GDASEE
+34 
-40 ASGDPAGAASG
+40 
-51 DAAEEASESRT
+51 
-62 PVAESGA
+62 PVKGPPTESGS
-69 PHGQVHRRV
+69 PQGQVHRMV

-85 IVVFPHSYLP
+85 IVVFPHSFLP
-95 LQVGRKSTLQML
+95 LSVGRKSTIQML
-107 RDATKEA
+107 RDATREA
-114 AEAESGRSAPKVMLA
+114 AEADPSGTGKVMLA
-129 VLTQKDDSVENPGED
+129 VLTQKDDAVDHPGED
-144 DLYAIGTAARL
+144 DLYRVGTAARL
-155 EKQVKMRESGTV
+155 EKQVRMREGTV

-197 GAVGATKT
+197 GTVGANKT

-218 LQEMIRSDLFPRARE
+218 LQEMIKTDLFPRARE
-233 IMKMNLARVGSAGQL
+233 VMKTQLARVGSAGQL

-256 PSLSTEMRQE
+256 PSLNTEMRQE
-266 VLQTLSI
+266 ILQTLSI

-284 LREKQMRDL
+284 LREKQVRDL
-293 SRSLES
+293 GRSIES

-305 GRTQREFFLREQL
+305 GRTQREFFLREQM

-323 ELGEGDDSSRELD
+323 ELGEGDDSTKEMD
-336 ELREKIEKSGM
+336 ELREKIEKAGM
-347 PEEAEKEAM
+347 PEEAEKEAL
-356 REFRRLGRIPS
+356 REFRRLGRIPPA
-367 SSAEYTVGR
+367 SAEYTVGR

-384 IPWDKRTEDK
+384 VPWDKRTEDK

-401 EILEA
+401 DILEA

-430 QKGPILCFVGPPG
+430 QKGPILCFAGPPG

-450 KSIAS
+450 RSIAK
-455 AVGREFVRMSLGG
+455 AVGREFVRLSLGG

-481 YIGSLPGQIIQG
+481 YIGALPGQIIQG
-493 LVRGGTRNPVF
+493 LVRAGTRNPVF

-528 DPEQNDSF
+528 DPEQNDTF
-536 RDHYIDLAFDLSE
+536 RDHYLDLAFDLSD
-549 VLFIATANMV
+549 VLFIATANMM
-559 DPIPP
+559 DPVPP
-564 ALKDRMEVLH
+564 ALKDRMEILH

-587 IRHLIPR
+587 TRHLIPR
-594 QLENHGIQEE
+594 QLENHGLDKEDDQP
-604 EVAPIIDRE
+604 VFDRE
-613 AISLIIRD
+613 SLALIIRD

-643 RKLAEGSEGPLR
+643 RKLAEGEDGPLQ
-655 VTPEIVTDLLGA
+655 VTPEVVSDLLGA
-667 PTSLSRELAER
+667 PTSLSRELVER

-692 VGGDLL
+692 IGGDLL
-698 FAEVS
+698 FAEAS
-703 RMKGSNRLTLTGQLG
+703 RMKGNTRLTLTGQLG
-718 EVMKESATA
+718 DVMKESATA
-727 ALSWVRRNGPA
+727 ALSWVREHGAA
-738 YGLTG
+738 YGIQTG
-743 DFYRKSDIHFHVP
+743 FYRKSDIHFHVP

-769 TLVAALVSVV
+769 TLVAALISVL
-779 TGITCRP
+779 TETTCRP

-808 KLLAAHRYGIR
+808 KLLAAHRYGIK

-825 LNEPTL
+825 LNEGAL

-841 DLTVHLVSNLDET
+841 ALQIHLVSSLEET
-854 LPIIFPTLAPPTAP
+854 IPIIFPDLGPAPTI
-868 ALETGA
+868 GA
-874 DGDRVPI
+874 GPEPDRLPM

>member
-1 MSDAQDPEESSKK
+1 MSDPVK
-14 DRAKSSPDSEAADP
+14 
-28 GDSDAS
+28 
-34 GDASEE
+34 
-40 ASGDPAGAASG
+40 GAATDSG
-51 DAAEEASESRT
+51 S
-62 PVAESGA
+62 PQ
-69 PHGQVHRRV
+69 GQVHRMV

-85 IVVFPHSYLP
+85 IVVFPHSFLP
-95 LQVGRKSTLQML
+95 LSVGRKSTIQML
-107 RDATKEA
+107 RDATREA
-114 AEAESGRSAPKVMLA
+114 AEADPSGTGKVMLA
-129 VLTQKDDSVENPGED
+129 VLTQKDDAVDHPGED
-144 DLYAIGTAARL
+144 DLYRVGTAARL
-155 EKQVKMRESGTV
+155 EKQVRMREGTV

-197 GAVGATKT
+197 GTVGANKT

-218 LQEMIRSDLFPRARE
+218 LQEMIKTDLFPRARE
-233 IMKMNLARVGSAGQL
+233 VMKTQLARVGSAGQL

-256 PSLSTEMRQE
+256 PSLNTEMRQE
-266 VLQTLSI
+266 ILQTLSI

-284 LREKQMRDL
+284 LREKQVRDL
-293 SRSLES
+293 GRSIES

-305 GRTQREFFLREQL
+305 GRTQREFFLREQM

-323 ELGEGDDSSRELD
+323 ELGEGDDSTKEMD
-336 ELREKIEKSGM
+336 ELREKIEKAGM
-347 PEEAEKEAM
+347 PEEAEKEAL
-356 REFRRLGRIPS
+356 REFRRLGRIPPA
-367 SSAEYTVGR
+367 SAEYTVGR

-384 IPWDKRTEDK
+384 VPWDKRTEDK

-401 EILEA
+401 DILEA

-430 QKGPILCFVGPPG
+430 QKGPILCFAGPPG

-450 KSIAS
+450 RSIAK
-455 AVGREFVRMSLGG
+455 AVGREFVRLSLGG

-481 YIGSLPGQIIQG
+481 YIGALPGQIIQG
-493 LVRGGTRNPVF
+493 LVRAGTRNPVF

-528 DPEQNDSF
+528 DPEQNDTF
-536 RDHYIDLAFDLSE
+536 RDHYLDLAFDLSD
-549 VLFIATANMV
+549 VLFIATANMM
-559 DPIPP
+559 DPVPP
-564 ALKDRMEVLH
+564 ALKDRMEILR

-587 IRHLIPR
+587 TRHLIPR
-594 QLENHGIQEE
+594 QLENHGLDKEDDQP
-604 EVAPIIDRE
+604 VFSRE
-613 AISLIIRD
+613 SLALIIRD

-643 RKLAEGSEGPLR
+643 RKLAEGEEGPLQ
-655 VTPEIVTDLLGA
+655 VTPEVVGDLLGA
-667 PTSLSRELAER
+667 PTSLSRELVER

-698 FAEVS
+698 FAEAS
-703 RMKGSNRLTLTGQLG
+703 RMKGNTRLTLTGQLG
-718 EVMKESATA
+718 DVMKESATA
-727 ALSWVRRNGPA
+727 ALSWVRQHGDA
-738 YGLTG
+738 FGIQTG
-743 DFYRKSDIHFHVP
+743 FYRKSDIHFHVP

-769 TLVAALVSVV
+769 TLVAALISVLTETV
-779 TGITCRP
+779 CRP

-825 LNEPTL
+825 LNEGAL
-831 LEDVPDEIRD
+831 IEDVPDEVRD
-841 DLTVHLVSNLDET
+841 ALQIHLVSSLEET
-854 LPIIFPTLAPPTAP
+854 IPIIFPDLAPAPTIAGP
-868 ALETGA
+868 
-874 DGDRVPI
+874 DPDRLPM

>member
-1 MSDAQDPEESSKK
+1 MSDPVK
-14 DRAKSSPDSEAADP
+14 
-28 GDSDAS
+28 
-34 GDASEE
+34 
-40 ASGDPAGAASG
+40 GAA
-51 DAAEEASESRT
+51 T
-62 PVAESGA
+62 ESGS
-69 PHGQVHRRV
+69 PQGQVHRMV
-78 PVLPLRD
+78 PVLPLREV
-85 IVVFPHSYLP
+85 VVFPHSFLP
-95 LQVGRKSTLQML
+95 LSVGRKGTIQML
-107 RDATKEA
+107 RDATREA
-114 AEAESGRSAPKVMLA
+114 AEADPSGTGKVMLA
-129 VLTQKDDSVENPGED
+129 VLTQKDDAVDHPGED
-144 DLYAIGTAARL
+144 DLYRVGTAARL
-155 EKQVKMRESGTV
+155 EKQVRMREGTV

-197 GAVGATKT
+197 GTVGANKT

-218 LQEMIRSDLFPRARE
+218 LQEMIKTDFFPRARE
-233 IMKMNLARVGSAGQL
+233 VMKTQLARVGSAGQL

-256 PSLSTEMRQE
+256 QSLNTEMRQE
-266 VLQTLSI
+266 ILQTLSI

-284 LREKQMRDL
+284 LREKQVREL
-293 SRSLES
+293 GRSIES

-305 GRTQREFFLREQL
+305 GRTQREFFLREQM

-323 ELGEGDDSSRELD
+323 ELGEGDDSTKEMD
-336 ELREKIEKSGM
+336 ELREKIEKAGM
-347 PEEAEKEAM
+347 PEEAEKEAL
-356 REFRRLGRIPS
+356 REFRRLGRIPPA
-367 SSAEYTVGR
+367 SAEYTVGR

-384 IPWDKRTEDK
+384 VPWDKRTEDK

-401 EILEA
+401 DILEA

-430 QKGPILCFVGPPG
+430 QKGPILCFAGPPG

-450 KSIAS
+450 RSIAK
-455 AVGREFVRMSLGG
+455 AVGREFVRLSLGG

-481 YIGSLPGQIIQG
+481 YIGALPGQIVQG
-493 LVRGGTRNPVF
+493 LVRAGTRNPVF

-528 DPEQNDSF
+528 DPEQNDTF
-536 RDHYIDLAFDLSE
+536 RDHYLDLAFDLSE
-549 VLFIATANMV
+549 VLFIATANMM
-559 DPIPP
+559 DPVPP
-564 ALKDRMEVLH
+564 ALKDRMEILR

-587 IRHLIPR
+587 TRHIIPR
-594 QLENHGIQEE
+594 QLENHGLDEE
-604 EVAPIIDRE
+604 GDQPVFDRDSL
-613 AISLIIRD
+613 ALIIRD

-643 RKLAEGSEGPLR
+643 RKLAEGEEGPLR
-655 VTPEIVTDLLGA
+655 LSPEVVSDMLGA

-698 FAEVS
+698 FAEAS
-703 RMKGSNRLTLTGQLG
+703 RMKGNTRLSMTGQLG
-718 EVMKESATA
+718 DVMKESATA
-727 ALSWVRRNGPA
+727 ALSWVREHGA
-738 YGLTG
+738 TYGIQTG
-743 DFYRKSDIHFHVP
+743 FYRKSDIHFHVP

-769 TLVAALVSVV
+769 TLVAALISVL
-779 TGITCRP
+779 TGTACRP
-786 ELAMTGEITLTG
+786 DLAMTGEITLTG

-825 LNEPTL
+825 LNEGAL
-831 LEDVPDEIRD
+831 IEDVPDEIRD
-841 DLTVHLVSNLDET
+841 ALQFHLVSNLDET
-854 LPIIFPTLAPPTAP
+854 IPIIFPDLAPAPTIAGP
-868 ALETGA
+868 
-874 DGDRVPI
+874 DPDRLPM

>member
-1 MSDAQDPEESSKK
+1 MSDPVK
-14 DRAKSSPDSEAADP
+14 
-28 GDSDAS
+28 
-34 GDASEE
+34 
-40 ASGDPAGAASG
+40 GAP
-51 DAAEEASESRT
+51 T
-62 PVAESGA
+62 ESGS
-69 PHGQVHRRV
+69 PQGQVHRMV

-85 IVVFPHSYLP
+85 IVVFPHSFLP
-95 LQVGRKSTLQML
+95 LSVGRKSTIQML
-107 RDATKEA
+107 RDATREA
-114 AEAESGRSAPKVMLA
+114 AEADPSGTGKVMLA
-129 VLTQKDDSVENPGED
+129 VLTQKDDAVDHPGED
-144 DLYAIGTAARL
+144 DLYRVGTAARL
-155 EKQVKMRESGTV
+155 EKQVRMREGTV

-197 GAVGATKT
+197 GTVGANKT

-218 LQEMIRSDLFPRARE
+218 LQEMIKTDLFPRARE
-233 IMKMNLARVGSAGQL
+233 VMKTQLARVGSAGQL

-256 PSLSTEMRQE
+256 PSLNTEMRQE
-266 VLQTLSI
+266 ILQTLSI

-284 LREKQMRDL
+284 LREKQVRDL
-293 SRSLES
+293 GRSIES

-305 GRTQREFFLREQL
+305 GRTQREFFLREQM

-323 ELGEGDDSSRELD
+323 ELGEGDDSTKEMD
-336 ELREKIEKSGM
+336 ELREKIEKAGM
-347 PEEAEKEAM
+347 PEEAEKEAL
-356 REFRRLGRIPS
+356 REFRRLGRIPPA
-367 SSAEYTVGR
+367 SAEYTVGR

-384 IPWDKRTEDK
+384 VPWDKRTEDK

-401 EILEA
+401 DILEA

-430 QKGPILCFVGPPG
+430 QKGPILCFAGPPG

-450 KSIAS
+450 RSIAK
-455 AVGREFVRMSLGG
+455 AVGREFVRLSLGG

-481 YIGSLPGQIIQG
+481 YIGALPGQIIQG
-493 LVRGGTRNPVF
+493 LVRAGTRNPVF

-528 DPEQNDSF
+528 DPEQNDTF
-536 RDHYIDLAFDLSE
+536 RDHYLDLAFDLSD
-549 VLFIATANMV
+549 VLFIATANMM
-559 DPIPP
+559 DPVPP
-564 ALKDRMEVLH
+564 ALKDRMEILH

-587 IRHLIPR
+587 TRHLIPR
-594 QLENHGIQEE
+594 QLENHGLDDEKDQP
-604 EVAPIIDRE
+604 VFGRE
-613 AISLIIRD
+613 ALALIIRD

-643 RKLAEGSEGPLR
+643 RKLAEGEEGPLQ
-655 VTPEIVTDLLGA
+655 VTPEVVSDLLGA
-667 PTSLSRELAER
+667 PTSLSRELVER

-692 VGGDLL
+692 IGGDLL
-698 FAEVS
+698 FAEAS
-703 RMKGSNRLTLTGQLG
+703 RMKGNTRLTLTGQLG
-718 EVMKESATA
+718 DVMKESATA
-727 ALSWVRRNGPA
+727 ALSWVREHGAA
-738 YGLTG
+738 YGIQTG
-743 DFYRKSDIHFHVP
+743 FYRKSDIHFHVP

-769 TLVAALVSVV
+769 TLVAALISVL
-779 TGITCRP
+779 TETTCRP

-808 KLLAAHRYGIR
+808 KLLAAHRYGIK

-825 LNEPTL
+825 LNEGTL

-841 DLTVHLVSNLDET
+841 ALQIHLVSSLEET
-854 LPIIFPTLAPPTAP
+854 IPIIFPDLGPAPTI
-868 ALETGA
+868 GA
-874 DGDRVPI
+874 GPEPDRLPM

>member
-1 MSDAQDPEESSKK
+1 MSDPVK
-14 DRAKSSPDSEAADP
+14 
-28 GDSDAS
+28 
-34 GDASEE
+34 
-40 ASGDPAGAASG
+40 GAP
-51 DAAEEASESRT
+51 T
-62 PVAESGA
+62 ESGS
-69 PHGQVHRRV
+69 PQGQVHRMV

-85 IVVFPHSYLP
+85 IVVFPHSFLP
-95 LQVGRKSTLQML
+95 LSVGRKSTIQML
-107 RDATKEA
+107 RDATREA
-114 AEAESGRSAPKVMLA
+114 AEADPSGTGKVMLA
-129 VLTQKDDSVENPGED
+129 VLTQKDDAVDHPGED
-144 DLYAIGTAARL
+144 DLYRVGTAARL
-155 EKQVKMRESGTV
+155 EKQVRMREGTV

-197 GAVGATKT
+197 GTVGANKT

-218 LQEMIRSDLFPRARE
+218 LQEMIKTDLFPRARE
-233 IMKMNLARVGSAGQL
+233 VMKTQLARVGSAGQL

-256 PSLSTEMRQE
+256 PSLNTEMRQE
-266 VLQTLSI
+266 ILQTLSI

-284 LREKQMRDL
+284 LREKQVRDL
-293 SRSLES
+293 GRSIES

-305 GRTQREFFLREQL
+305 GRTQREFFLREQM

-323 ELGEGDDSSRELD
+323 ELGEGDDSTKEMD
-336 ELREKIEKSGM
+336 ELREKIEKAGM
-347 PEEAEKEAM
+347 PEEAEKEAL
-356 REFRRLGRIPS
+356 REFRRLGRIPPA
-367 SSAEYTVGR
+367 SAEYTVGR

-384 IPWDKRTEDK
+384 VPWDKRTEDK

-401 EILEA
+401 DILEA

-430 QKGPILCFVGPPG
+430 QKGPILCFAGPPG

-450 KSIAS
+450 RSIAK
-455 AVGREFVRMSLGG
+455 AVGREFVRLSLGG

-481 YIGSLPGQIIQG
+481 YIGALPGQIIQG
-493 LVRGGTRNPVF
+493 LVRAGTRNPVF

-528 DPEQNDSF
+528 DPEQNDTF
-536 RDHYIDLAFDLSE
+536 RDHYLDLAFDLSD
-549 VLFIATANMV
+549 VLFIATANMM
-559 DPIPP
+559 DPVPP
-564 ALKDRMEVLH
+564 ALKDRMEILH

-587 IRHLIPR
+587 TRHLIPR
-594 QLENHGIQEE
+594 QLENHGLDDEKDQPVFE
-604 EVAPIIDRE
+604 RE
-613 AISLIIRD
+613 ALALIIRD

-643 RKLAEGSEGPLR
+643 RKLAEGEEGPLQ
-655 VTPEIVTDLLGA
+655 VTPEVVSDLLGA
-667 PTSLSRELAER
+667 PTSLSRELVER

-692 VGGDLL
+692 IGGDLL
-698 FAEVS
+698 FAEAS
-703 RMKGSNRLTLTGQLG
+703 RMKGNTRLTLTGQLG
-718 EVMKESATA
+718 DVMKESATA
-727 ALSWVRRNGPA
+727 ALSWVREHGAA
-738 YGLTG
+738 YGIQTG
-743 DFYRKSDIHFHVP
+743 FYRKSDIHFHVP

-769 TLVAALVSVV
+769 TLVAALISVLTETV
-779 TGITCRP
+779 CRP

-808 KLLAAHRYGIR
+808 KLLAAHRYGIK

-825 LNEPTL
+825 LNEGTL

-841 DLTVHLVSNLDET
+841 ALQIHLVSSLEET
-854 LPIIFPTLAPPTAP
+854 IPIIFPDLGPAPTI
-868 ALETGA
+868 GA
-874 DGDRVPI
+874 GPEPDRLPM

>member
-1 MSDAQDPEESSKK
+1 MSDPVK
-14 DRAKSSPDSEAADP
+14 
-28 GDSDAS
+28 
-34 GDASEE
+34 
-40 ASGDPAGAASG
+40 GAP
-51 DAAEEASESRT
+51 T
-62 PVAESGA
+62 ESGS
-69 PHGQVHRRV
+69 PQGQVHRMV

-85 IVVFPHSYLP
+85 IVVFPHSFLP
-95 LQVGRKSTLQML
+95 LSVGRKSTIQML
-107 RDATKEA
+107 RDATREA
-114 AEAESGRSAPKVMLA
+114 AEADPSGTGKVMLA
-129 VLTQKDDSVENPGED
+129 VLTQKDDSVDHPGED
-144 DLYAIGTAARL
+144 DLYRVGTAARL
-155 EKQVKMRESGTV
+155 EKQVRMREGTV

-197 GAVGATKT
+197 GTVGANKT

-218 LQEMIRSDLFPRARE
+218 LQEMIKTDLFPRARE
-233 IMKMNLARVGSAGQL
+233 VMKTQLARVGSAGQL

-256 PSLSTEMRQE
+256 PSLNTEMRQE
-266 VLQTLSI
+266 ILQTLSI

-284 LREKQMRDL
+284 LREKQVRDL
-293 SRSLES
+293 GRSIES

-305 GRTQREFFLREQL
+305 GRTQREFFLREQM

-323 ELGEGDDSSRELD
+323 ELGEGDDSTKEMD
-336 ELREKIEKSGM
+336 ELREKIEKAGM
-347 PEEAEKEAM
+347 PEEAEKEAL
-356 REFRRLGRIPS
+356 REFRRLGRIPPA
-367 SSAEYTVGR
+367 SAEYTVGR

-384 IPWDKRTEDK
+384 VPWDKRTEDK

-401 EILEA
+401 DILEA

-430 QKGPILCFVGPPG
+430 QKGPILCFAGPPG

-450 KSIAS
+450 RSIAK
-455 AVGREFVRMSLGG
+455 AVGREFVRLSLGG

-481 YIGSLPGQIIQG
+481 YIGALPGQIIQG
-493 LVRGGTRNPVF
+493 LVRAGTRNPVF

-528 DPEQNDSF
+528 DPEQNDTF
-536 RDHYIDLAFDLSE
+536 RDHYLDLAFDLSD
-549 VLFIATANMV
+549 VLFIATANMM
-559 DPIPP
+559 DPVPP
-564 ALKDRMEVLH
+564 ALKDRMEILH

-587 IRHLIPR
+587 TRHLIPR
-594 QLENHGIQEE
+594 QLENHGLDDAEDQPLFE
-604 EVAPIIDRE
+604 RE
-613 AISLIIRD
+613 ALALIIRD

-643 RKLAEGSEGPLR
+643 RKLAEGEEGPLQ
-655 VTPEIVTDLLGA
+655 VTPDVVSELLGA
-667 PTSLSRELAER
+667 PTSLSRELVER

-698 FAEVS
+698 FAEAS
-703 RMKGSNRLTLTGQLG
+703 RMKGNTRLTLTGQLG
-718 EVMKESATA
+718 DVMKESATA
-727 ALSWVRRNGPA
+727 ALSWVREHGAA
-738 YGLTG
+738 YGIQTG
-743 DFYRKSDIHFHVP
+743 FYRKSDIHFHVP

-769 TLVAALVSVV
+769 TLVAALISVLTETV
-779 TGITCRP
+779 CRP

-808 KLLAAHRYGIR
+808 KLLAAHRYGIK

-825 LNEPTL
+825 LNEGTL

-841 DLTVHLVSNLDET
+841 ALQIHLVSSLEET
-854 LPIIFPTLAPPTAP
+854 IPIIFPDLGPAPTI
-868 ALETGA
+868 GA
-874 DGDRVPI
+874 GPEPDRLPM

>member
-1 MSDAQDPEESSKK
+1 MSDPVK
-14 DRAKSSPDSEAADP
+14 
-28 GDSDAS
+28 
-34 GDASEE
+34 
-40 ASGDPAGAASG
+40 GA
-51 DAAEEASESRT
+51 T
-62 PVAESGA
+62 TESGS
-69 PHGQVHRRV
+69 PQGQVHRMV

-85 IVVFPHSYLP
+85 IVVFPHSFLP
-95 LQVGRKSTLQML
+95 LSVGRKSTIQML
-107 RDATKEA
+107 RDATREA
-114 AEAESGRSAPKVMLA
+114 AEADPSGTGKVMLA
-129 VLTQKDDSVENPGED
+129 VLTQKDDSVDHPGED
-144 DLYAIGTAARL
+144 DLYRVGTAARL
-155 EKQVKMRESGTV
+155 EKQVRMREGTV

-197 GAVGATKT
+197 GTVGANKT

-218 LQEMIRSDLFPRARE
+218 LQEMIKTDLFPRARE
-233 IMKMNLARVGSAGQL
+233 VMKTQLARVGSAGQL

-256 PSLSTEMRQE
+256 PSLNTEMRQE
-266 VLQTLSI
+266 ILQTLSI

-284 LREKQMRDL
+284 LREKQVRDL
-293 SRSLES
+293 GRSIES

-305 GRTQREFFLREQL
+305 GRTQREFFLREQM

-323 ELGEGDDSSRELD
+323 ELGEGDDSTKEMD
-336 ELREKIEKSGM
+336 ELREKIEKAGM
-347 PEEAEKEAM
+347 PEEAEKEAL
-356 REFRRLGRIPS
+356 REFRRLGRIPPA
-367 SSAEYTVGR
+367 SAEYTVGR

-384 IPWDKRTEDK
+384 VPWDKRTEDK

-401 EILEA
+401 DILEA

-430 QKGPILCFVGPPG
+430 QKGPILCFAGPPG

-450 KSIAS
+450 RSIAK
-455 AVGREFVRMSLGG
+455 AVGREFVRLSLGG

-481 YIGSLPGQIIQG
+481 YIGALPGQIIQG
-493 LVRGGTRNPVF
+493 LVRAGTRNPVF

-528 DPEQNDSF
+528 DPEQNDTF
-536 RDHYIDLAFDLSE
+536 RDHYLDLAFDLSD
-549 VLFIATANMV
+549 VLFIATANMM
-559 DPIPP
+559 DPVPP
-564 ALKDRMEVLH
+564 ALKDRMEILR

-587 IRHLIPR
+587 TRHLIPR
-594 QLENHGIQEE
+594 QLENHGLDKEDDQP
-604 EVAPIIDRE
+604 VFGRE
-613 AISLIIRD
+613 ALALIIRD

-643 RKLAEGSEGPLR
+643 RKLAEGEKGPLQ
-655 VTPEIVTDLLGA
+655 VSPDVVSDLLGA
-667 PTSLSRELAER
+667 PTSLSRELVER

-698 FAEVS
+698 FAEAS
-703 RMKGSNRLTLTGQLG
+703 RMKGSTRLTLTGQLG

-727 ALSWVRRNGPA
+727 ALSWVRQHGA
-738 YGLTG
+738 TFGIQTG
-743 DFYRKSDIHFHVP
+743 FYRKSDIHFHVP

-769 TLVAALVSVV
+769 TLVAALISVLTDTV
-779 TGITCRP
+779 CRP

-825 LNEPTL
+825 LNEGAL
-831 LEDVPDEIRD
+831 LEDVPDEVRD
-841 DLTVHLVSNLDET
+841 ALHIHLVSSLEET
-854 LPIIFPTLAPPTAP
+854 IPIIFPDLAPPPTIAAGPAP
-868 ALETGA
+868 
-874 DGDRVPI
+874 DRLPMQ
-881 H
+881 

>member
-1 MSDAQDPEESSKK
+1 MSDPVK
-14 DRAKSSPDSEAADP
+14 
-28 GDSDAS
+28 
-34 GDASEE
+34 
-40 ASGDPAGAASG
+40 GAP
-51 DAAEEASESRT
+51 T
-62 PVAESGA
+62 ESGS
-69 PHGQVHRRV
+69 PQGQVHRMV

-85 IVVFPHSYLP
+85 IVVFPHSFLP
-95 LQVGRKSTLQML
+95 LSVGRKSTIQML
-107 RDATKEA
+107 RDATREA
-114 AEAESGRSAPKVMLA
+114 AEADPSGTGKVMLA
-129 VLTQKDDSVENPGED
+129 VLTQKDDAVDHPGED
-144 DLYAIGTAARL
+144 DLYRVGTAARL
-155 EKQVKMRESGTV
+155 EKQVRMREGTV

-197 GAVGATKT
+197 GTVGANKT

-218 LQEMIRSDLFPRARE
+218 LQEMIKTDLFPRARE
-233 IMKMNLARVGSAGQL
+233 VMKTQLARVGSAGQL

-256 PSLSTEMRQE
+256 PSLNTEMRQE
-266 VLQTLSI
+266 ILQTLSI

-284 LREKQMRDL
+284 LREKQVRDL
-293 SRSLES
+293 GRSIES

-305 GRTQREFFLREQL
+305 GRTQREFFLREQM

-323 ELGEGDDSSRELD
+323 ELGEGDDSTKEMD
-336 ELREKIEKSGM
+336 ELREKIEKAGM
-347 PEEAEKEAM
+347 PEEAEKEAL
-356 REFRRLGRIPS
+356 REFRRLGRIPPA
-367 SSAEYTVGR
+367 SAEYTVGR

-384 IPWDKRTEDK
+384 VPWDKRTEDK

-401 EILEA
+401 DILEA

-430 QKGPILCFVGPPG
+430 QKGPILCFAGPPG

-450 KSIAS
+450 RSIAK
-455 AVGREFVRMSLGG
+455 AVGREFVRLSLGG

-481 YIGSLPGQIIQG
+481 YIGALPGQIIQG
-493 LVRGGTRNPVF
+493 LVRAGTRNPVF

-528 DPEQNDSF
+528 DPEQNDTF
-536 RDHYIDLAFDLSE
+536 RDHYLDLAFDLSD
-549 VLFIATANMV
+549 VLFIATANMM
-559 DPIPP
+559 DPVPP
-564 ALKDRMEVLH
+564 ALKDRMEILH

-587 IRHLIPR
+587 TRHLIPR
-594 QLENHGIQEE
+594 QLENHGLDDAEDQPLFE
-604 EVAPIIDRE
+604 RE
-613 AISLIIRD
+613 ALALIIRD

-643 RKLAEGSEGPLR
+643 RKLAEGEEGPLQ
-655 VTPEIVTDLLGA
+655 VTPEVVSELLGA
-667 PTSLSRELAER
+667 PTSLSRELVER

-698 FAEVS
+698 FAEAS
-703 RMKGSNRLTLTGQLG
+703 RMKGNTRLTLTGQLG
-718 EVMKESATA
+718 DVMKESATA
-727 ALSWVRRNGPA
+727 ALSWVREHGAA
-738 YGLTG
+738 YGIQTG
-743 DFYRKSDIHFHVP
+743 FYRKSDIHFHVP

-769 TLVAALVSVV
+769 TLVAALISVLTETV
-779 TGITCRP
+779 CRP

-808 KLLAAHRYGIR
+808 KLLAAHRYGIK

-825 LNEPTL
+825 LNEGAL

-841 DLTVHLVSNLDET
+841 ALHIHLVSSLEETIPILFPNLAAA
-854 LPIIFPTLAPPTAP
+854 PTIAAATAP
-868 ALETGA
+868 DQLP
-874 DGDRVPI
+874 VQ
-881 H
+881 

>member
-1 MSDAQDPEESSKK
+1 MSNPVKGSVTDSG
-14 DRAKSSPDSEAADP
+14 SPQ
-28 GDSDAS
+28 
-34 GDASEE
+34 
-40 ASGDPAGAASG
+40 
-51 DAAEEASESRT
+51 
-62 PVAESGA
+62 
-69 PHGQVHRRV
+69 GQVHRMV
-78 PVLPLRD
+78 PILPLRD
-85 IVVFPHSYLP
+85 IVVFPHSFLP
-95 LQVGRKSTLQML
+95 LSVGRKSTIQML
-107 RDATKEA
+107 RDATREA
-114 AEAESGRSAPKVMLA
+114 AEADPSGTGKVMLA
-129 VLTQKDDSVENPGED
+129 VLTQKDDSVDHPGED
-144 DLYAIGTAARL
+144 DLYRVGTAARL
-155 EKQVKMRESGTV
+155 EKQVRMREGTV

-197 GAVGATKT
+197 GTVGANKT

-218 LQEMIRSDLFPRARE
+218 LQEMIKTDLFPRARE
-233 IMKMNLARVGSAGQL
+233 VMKTQLARVGSAGQL

-256 PSLSTEMRQE
+256 PSLNTEMRQE

-284 LREKQMRDL
+284 LREKQVRDL
-293 SRSLES
+293 GRSIES

-305 GRTQREFFLREQL
+305 GRTQREFFLREQM

-323 ELGEGDDSSRELD
+323 ELGEGDDSTKEMD
-336 ELREKIEKSGM
+336 ELREKIEKAGM
-347 PEEAEKEAM
+347 PEEAEKEAL
-356 REFRRLGRIPS
+356 REFRRLGRIPPA
-367 SSAEYTVGR
+367 SAEYTVGR

-384 IPWDKRTEDK
+384 VPWDKRTEDK

-401 EILEA
+401 DILEA

-415 DRILEFLAVRERKPD
+415 DRMLEFLAVRERKPD

-450 KSIAS
+450 KSIAK
-455 AVGREFVRMSLGG
+455 AVGREFVRLSLGG

-481 YIGSLPGQIIQG
+481 YIGALPGQIIQA
-493 LVRGGTRNPVF
+493 LVRAGTRNPVF

-528 DPEQNDSF
+528 DPEQNDTF
-536 RDHYIDLAFDLSE
+536 RDHYLDLAFDLSD
-549 VLFIATANMV
+549 VLFIATANMT

-564 ALKDRMEVLH
+564 ALKDRMEILG

-587 IRHLIPR
+587 TRHIIPR
-594 QLENHGIQEE
+594 QLENHGLDE
-604 EVAPIIDRE
+604 EVDQPVFDRE
-613 AISLIIRD
+613 SLALIIRD

-643 RKLAEGSEGPLR
+643 RKLAEGEEGPLQ
-655 VTPEIVTDLLGA
+655 VTPEVVSELLGA
-667 PTSLSRELAER
+667 PTSLSRELVER

-692 VGGDLL
+692 VGGDIL
-698 FAEVS
+698 FAEAS
-703 RMKGSNRLTLTGQLG
+703 RMKGSTRLSLTGQLG
-718 EVMKESATA
+718 DVMKESATA
-727 ALSWVRRNGPA
+727 ALSWVRQHGAA
-738 YGLTG
+738 YGITSG
-743 DFYRKSDIHFHVP
+743 FYRKSDIHFHVP

-769 TLVAALVSVV
+769 TLVAALISVLTDTV
-779 TGITCRP
+779 CRP

-819 EVILPR
+819 EVIMPR
-825 LNEPTL
+825 LNEGVL

-841 DLTVHLVSNLDET
+841 ALQIHFVSSLDET
-854 LPIIFPTLAPPTAP
+854 IPIIFPDLPPAPTIATGPAP
-868 ALETGA
+868 
-874 DGDRVPI
+874 DRLPMQ
-881 H
+881 

>member
-1 MSDAQDPEESSKK
+1 M
-14 DRAKSSPDSEAADP
+14 
-28 GDSDAS
+28 
-34 GDASEE
+34 
-40 ASGDPAGAASG
+40 
-51 DAAEEASESRT
+51 
-62 PVAESGA
+62 
-69 PHGQVHRRV
+69 V

-85 IVVFPHSYLP
+85 IVVFPHSFLP
-95 LQVGRKSTLQML
+95 LSVGRKSTIQML
-107 RDATKEA
+107 RDATREA
-114 AEAESGRSAPKVMLA
+114 AEADPSGTGKVMLA
-129 VLTQKDDSVENPGED
+129 VLTQKDDAVDHPGED
-144 DLYAIGTAARL
+144 DLYRVGTAARL
-155 EKQVKMRESGTV
+155 EKQVRMREGTV

-197 GAVGATKT
+197 GTVGANKT

-218 LQEMIRSDLFPRARE
+218 LQEMIKTDLFPRARE
-233 IMKMNLARVGSAGQL
+233 VMKTQLARVGSAGQL

-256 PSLSTEMRQE
+256 PSLNTEMRQE
-266 VLQTLSI
+266 ILQTLSI

-284 LREKQMRDL
+284 LREKQVRDL
-293 SRSLES
+293 GRSIES

-305 GRTQREFFLREQL
+305 GRTQREFFLREQM

-323 ELGEGDDSSRELD
+323 ELGEGDDSTKEMD
-336 ELREKIEKSGM
+336 ELREKIEKAGM
-347 PEEAEKEAM
+347 PEEAEKEAL
-356 REFRRLGRIPS
+356 REFRRLGRIPPA
-367 SSAEYTVGR
+367 SAEYTVGR

-384 IPWDKRTEDK
+384 VPWDKRTEDK

-401 EILEA
+401 DILEA

-430 QKGPILCFVGPPG
+430 QKGPILCFAGPPG

-450 KSIAS
+450 RSIAK
-455 AVGREFVRMSLGG
+455 AVGREFVRLSLGG

-481 YIGSLPGQIIQG
+481 YIGALPGQIIQG
-493 LVRGGTRNPVF
+493 LVRAGTRNPVF

-528 DPEQNDSF
+528 DPEQNDTF
-536 RDHYIDLAFDLSE
+536 RDHYLDLAFDLSD
-549 VLFIATANMV
+549 VLFIATANMM
-559 DPIPP
+559 DPVPP
-564 ALKDRMEVLH
+564 ALKDRMEILH

-587 IRHLIPR
+587 TRHLIPR
-594 QLENHGIQEE
+594 QLENHGLDEE
-604 EVAPIIDRE
+604 DDQPVFDRE
-613 AISLIIRD
+613 ALALIIRD

-643 RKLAEGSEGPLR
+643 RKLAEGEDGPLQ
-655 VTPEIVTDLLGA
+655 VTPEVVSDLLGA
-667 PTSLSRELAER
+667 PTSLSRELVER

-692 VGGDLL
+692 IGGDLL
-698 FAEVS
+698 FAEAS
-703 RMKGSNRLTLTGQLG
+703 RMKGNTRLTLTGQLG
-718 EVMKESATA
+718 DVMKESATA
-727 ALSWVRRNGPA
+727 ALSWVREHGAA
-738 YGLTG
+738 YGIQTG
-743 DFYRKSDIHFHVP
+743 FYRKSDIHFHVP

-769 TLVAALVSVV
+769 TLVAALISVL
-779 TGITCRP
+779 TETTCRP

-808 KLLAAHRYGIR
+808 KLLAAHRYGIK

-825 LNEPTL
+825 LNEGAL

-841 DLTVHLVSNLDET
+841 ALQIHLVSSLEET
-854 LPIIFPTLAPPTAP
+854 IPIIFPDLGPAPTI
-868 ALETGA
+868 GA
-874 DGDRVPI
+874 GPEPDRLPM